1 MKLKFTLDISGY
13 TDEWDMEE
21 RFDKFY
27 DLLKQQRQLKTGGVV
42 SRKAARKVFERHLK
56 HVASYYMV
64 ECWDSMI
71 DENIDHY
78 LCRTDQLAEEIG

>member
-1 MKLKFTLDISGY
+1 MKLKFTLDLSGY

-27 DLLKQQRQLKTGGVV
+27 EQLKQRRQLKTGGVV
-42 SRKAARKVFERHLK
+42 SRKAARKVFEGHLK

-64 ECWDSMI
+64 EYWDSMI
-71 DENIDHY
+71 DENIDT
-78 LCRTDQLAEEIG
+78 LLRRVDQLAA